1 MENPFAGMDPDTM
14 LRTLK
19 QEAEQMEV
27 KARQLQ
33 QEMAA
38 ATVTTTSPDG
48 AVTVT
53 VSPTGALQD
62 ISFSDKAT
70 NHRPSSLGPLV
81 MKTVQAAQRQVTE
94 RVTDSVRQHFG
105 SPETVDFM
113 SQFLPELPPEPKPQ
127 VERDPDDGQGAVL
140 RKRPNRGEQPTA
152 SDRPRRRP
160 DGDGTGSLLR

>member
-19 QEAEQMEV
+19 QESEQMEV

-70 NHRPSSLGPLV
+70 NHRPATLGPLV
-81 MKTVQAAQRQVTE
+81 MKTVHAAQRQVAD
-94 RVTDSVRQHFG
+94 RVTASVRQHFD
-105 SPETVDFM
+105 SPDTVDFM
-113 SQFLPELPPEPKPQ
+113 RQFLPEPPPEPSRQ
-127 VERDPDDGQGAVL
+127 VERDPDDGEGSVL
-140 RKRPNRGEQPTA
+140 RKRPGRGQQPTE
-152 SDRPRRRP
+152 SDRPRRRD
-160 DGDGTGSLLR
+160 DGDGGSGVLR